1 MQKRLFNQN
10 WTITPGDGSSLAAL
24 FGGGAAPKSVTLPH
38 DHLVE
43 IPRNPQEPNGPGNGF
58 FHEEDMTYNTTLD
71 LDETAAGRRIWLE
84 FEAVY
89 QNAFVYVNNMFAG
102 KCAYGYSNFYLDIT
116 DFVKIGQPNTVKV
129 IVKNG
134 VPSGRWYTGGGIY
147 RDVNLM
153 ISDPTHIMPDGVF
166 VKVENLDN
174 DIAEIAV
181 CMEVANETTS
191 LKNIVLRAKVFDK
204 GGRIAA
210 DGSMPVTM
218 RGTAADTYKLRLFV
232 KNPELWDAENP
243 NLYSYEVSVC
253 EGDAVLDTETGT
265 FGIRK
270 MQLDPVNGL
279 RINGRTV
286 KLRGGCIHHDNGVIG
301 TKEFTLAAAERVRTL
316 KAAGFNAIRSS
327 HYPMSRKLLEA
338 CDLYGMY
345 VMDEYSDVWTSSKVA
360 YDYSM
365 HMTEWWEH
373 DIANLVRKDK
383 NHPCVVMYS
392 IGNEIPEVGSPI
404 DSGWGK
410 KLADRLR
417 ELDTTKYVTNSMNL
431 LLAGMDILSSG
442 AQGGIS
448 AQDAGTEPDAG
459 DAQDTGDAQ
468 PTGEIN
474 SMMSNMGEIMKQLME
489 SPMLAKLTEEAASQ
503 VDIVGYN
510 YALGRYDS
518 EGSEYPNKI
527 LVGSETNPP
536 DLDKNWD
543 AVERLPYLIGDF
555 DWTAWDY
562 LGENGIG
569 GYTYG
574 DNTAGPMGAMYS
586 PYPWKAAYCGDVNL
600 IGDRRPVSYWRE
612 MIWGFRTKPYIA
624 VQPPEHYGE
633 TKHGSQW
640 CFSDAYRSWNHKDY
654 LGKGIVVEVYAAAA
668 EVELLVNGSSVGR
681 QTTGEPHKYMAVFDT
696 VYEPGQVEAIAYK
709 NGAEVGRDVLTTASD
724 NVQLAATVKTTVGV
738 NADAKL
744 PADGTDIAYVDV
756 SVVDEN
762 GVLNMDCV
770 LKLAVSI
777 EGPGTVIGYGSAD
790 PKSEE
795 NYYDTEARTYEGRIR
810 AAIRAT
816 GAGLI
821 KVNFQAEELNCSVTI
836 KAE

>member
-1 MQKRLFNQN
+1 
-10 WTITPGDGSSLAAL
+10 
-24 FGGGAAPKSVTLPH
+24 
-38 DHLVE
+38 
-43 IPRNPQEPNGPGNGF
+43 
-58 FHEEDMTYNTTLD
+58 
-71 LDETAAGRRIWLE
+71 
-84 FEAVY
+84 
-89 QNAFVYVNNMFAG
+89 
-102 KCAYGYSNFYLDIT
+102 
-116 DFVKIGQPNTVKV
+116 KV

-147 RDVNLM
+147 RNVNLM
-153 ISDPTHIMPDGVF
+153 IADTVHIMPDGVF
-166 VKVENLDN
+166 VKTENVD
-174 DIAEIAV
+174 DAIAEIAV
-181 CMEVANETTS
+181 CMEIENKTAA
-191 LKNIVLRAKVFDK
+191 LKNIVLCAKVLDQD
-204 GGRIAA
+204 GHIAA
-210 DGSMPVTM
+210 EGNMPVTI
-218 RGTAADTYKLRLFV
+218 RGNVMDTWKLRLFV
-232 KNPELWDAENP
+232 KNPKLWDAENP
-243 NLYSYEVSVC
+243 NLYSYEVSIC
-253 EGDAVLDTETGT
+253 EESAVLDTETGT

-286 KLRGGCIHHDNGVIG
+286 NLRGGCIHHDNGVIG
-301 TKEFTLAAAERVRTL
+301 TKEFTLAAVERVKTL

-338 CDLYGMY
+338 CDQYGMY
-345 VMDEYSDVWTSSKVA
+345 VMDEYSDVWTTSKVS

-373 DIANLVRKDK
+373 DLANLVRKDK
-383 NHPCVVMYS
+383 NHPCVIMYS
-392 IGNEIPEVGSPI
+392 IGNEIPEVSNSI

-417 ELDTTKYVTNSMNL
+417 ELDPTRYVTNSMNI
-431 LLAGMDILSSG
+431 LLAGMDILMKMSAG
-442 AQGGIS
+442 AQEGAS
-448 AQDAGTEPDAG
+448 AQGAEPNADN
-459 DAQDTGDAQ
+459 AQ

-474 SMMSNMGEIMKQLME
+474 SMMSNMGDMMSQVMA
-489 SPMLAKLTEEAASQ
+489 SPILAKITEEAASQ

-510 YALGRYDS
+510 YSLGRYEP
-518 EGSEYPNKI
+518 EGSEYPNRI

-543 AVERLPYLIGDF
+543 AVERLPYVIGDF

-574 DNTAGPMGAMYS
+574 DQEASVLGAMYS

-624 VQPPEHYGE
+624 VQPPKHYGE

-654 LGKGIVVEVYAAAA
+654 IGKGIVVEVYAAAD
-668 EVELLVNGSSVGR
+668 EVELLVNGKSVGR
-681 QTTGEPHKYMAVFDT
+681 KATGEPHKYMAVFDT
-696 VYEPGQVEAIAYK
+696 IYEPGQVEAVAYK
-709 NGAEVGRDVLTTASD
+709 NGTETGRDVLVTASD
-724 NVQLAATVKTTVGV
+724 NVKLAATVKTLAG
-738 NADAKL
+738 ADTEAKI

-762 GVLNMDCV
+762 GVLNMDHV
-770 LKLAVSI
+770 LKTAVSV
-777 EGPGTVIGYGSAD
+777 EGPGAVIGYGSAD

-795 NYYDTEARTYEGRIR
+795 NYYDSEARTYEGRIR

-816 GAGLI
+816 GTGLI
-821 KVNFQAEELNCSVTI
+821 KVNFQAEELKCGVLI